1 MTGHGLQEGD
11 GAADIDTPVL
21 EGDLA
26 RLADS
31 LQSSKVDNIVDVG
44 VVGKDLLEG
53 LLVGDVGIVE
63 DGSLARDGLDTV
75 EDLLGRVV
83 QVVDNDDLV
92 VGLEQG
98 EGGEASDV
106 SGATVASI
114 SAWRGS
120 LAQCVTYPVTRTDP
134 TGIVVGCK
142 TMGKTRGAG
151 V

>member
-1 MTGHGLQEGD
+1 MTGHGLQQGN
-11 GAADIDTPVL
+11 GAADVDAPVL

-26 RLADS
+26 RLANS

-44 VVGKDLLEG
+44 MVGEDLLEG

-63 DGSLARDGLDTV
+63 DGTLAGDGLNTV

-98 EGGEASDV
+98 EGCEAADV
-106 SGATVASI
+106 SGSTVASI

-120 LAQCVTYPVTRTDP
+120 AAQCVTYPVTRTDP
-134 TGIVVGCK
+134 TGIVVESK
-142 TMGKTRGAG
+142 AMGETRAAG

>member
-1 MTGHGLQEGD
+1 MAGHGLQQGN
-11 GAADIDTPVL
+11 GATNVDAPVL

-63 DGSLARDGLDTV
+63 DGSLAGDGLDAV

-83 QVVDNDDLV
+83 QVIDNDDLV

-98 EGGEASDV
+98 EGCEAADV

-120 LAQCVTYPVTRTDP
+120 LAQCVTYPVTRTEP
-134 TGIVVGCK
+134 TGIVMGSRA
-142 TMGKTRGAG
+142 MGKTRAAG

>member
-1 MTGHGLQEGD
+1 VTGHGLQQSD
-11 GAADIDTPVL
+11 GAADVDAPVL

-31 LQSSKVDNIVDVG
+31 LQGSKVDNIVDVR
-44 VVGKDLLEG
+44 VLGKDVFEG
-53 LLVGDVGIVE
+53 LLVGDVGVVE
-63 DGSLARDGLDTV
+63 DGSLAADGLDAV
-75 EDLLGRVV
+75 EDFLGRVV
-83 QVVDNDDLV
+83 EVVDNDDLV

-98 EGGEASDV
+98 EGCEAADV
-106 SGATVASI
+106 SGATVACV
-114 SAWRGS
+114 SAWRGTP
-120 LAQCVTYPVTRTDP
+120 AQSVTYPVTRTDP

>member
-1 MTGHGLQEGD
+1 M
-11 GAADIDTPVL
+11 ACSKAL

-31 LQSSKVDNIVDVG
+31 LQGSKVDDIVNVG
-44 VVGKDLLEG
+44 VVGKDLLES
-53 LLVGDVGIVE
+53 LLVGDVGVVE
-63 DGSLARDGLDTV
+63 DGSLAADGLNAV

-83 QVVDNDDLV
+83 EVVDDDDLV

-98 EGGEASDV
+98 QGCEAADV
-106 SGATVASI
+106 SGSTVASI

-120 LAQCVTYPVTRTDP
+120 PAQSVTYPVTRTDP
-134 TGIVVGCK
+134 TGIVVESK
-142 TMGKTRGAG
+142 ATSKTRAVG

>member
-1 MTGHGLQEGD
+1 MTGHGLQQGD
-11 GAADIDTPVL
+11 GAADVDAPVL

-44 VVGKDLLEG
+44 VFGKDLLEG

-63 DGSLARDGLDTV
+63 DRSLAGDGLNAV

-83 QVVDNDDLV
+83 QVVDNNDLV

-98 EGGEASDV
+98 EGSEAADV
-106 SGATVASI
+106 SGATVAW
-114 SAWRGS
+114 SAHGGAVWRNAMRHLPG
-120 LAQCVTYPVTRTDP
+120 DED
-134 TGIVVGCK
+134 
-142 TMGKTRGAG
+142 
-151 V
+151 